1 MAKKSTSGI
10 ISKLSQPKNLI
21 TAALVG
27 TVVYY
32 AFKWGKKKS
41 DETPKETF
49 DATVNRL
56 KQEQVAADAAKKLEN
71 EQRKAA
77 QAATSI
83 QSPNSYKGKV
93 GEIQAILGV
102 AVDGIPGTQTQSA
115 YAQRFGLDRGPIA
128 PMTVQYYLDKAK
140 ADKITFGL

>member
-1 MAKKSTSGI
+1 MAKKQNVLSGLY
-10 ISKLSQPKNLI
+10 KGKNLL

-27 TVVYY
+27 AGVYY
-32 AFKWGKKKS
+32 AFKWGRKKIT
-41 DETPKETF
+41 ETPAESF
-49 DATVNRL
+49 DEANARI
-56 KQEQVAADAAKKLEN
+56 KQEQAAAAAAKKTEN
-71 EQRKAA
+71 EQRKKA
-77 QAATSI
+77 QSASSI
-83 QSPNSYKGKV
+83 QSPDSYKNKV

>member
-1 MAKKSTSGI
+1 MAKKQNVLSGLY
-10 ISKLSQPKNLI
+10 KGKNLL

-27 TVVYY
+27 AGVYY
-32 AFKWGKKKS
+32 AFKWGRKKIT
-41 DETPKETF
+41 ETPAESF
-49 DATVNRL
+49 DEANARI
-56 KQEQVAADAAKKLEN
+56 KQEQAAAAAAKKTEN
-71 EQRKAA
+71 EQRKKA
-77 QAATSI
+77 QSASSI
-83 QSPNSYKGKV
+83 QSPNSYKNKV

>member
-1 MAKKSTSGI
+1 MAKKQSV
-10 ISKLSQPKNLI
+10 ISKLYQPKNLI

-27 TVVYY
+27 AGVYY
-32 AFKWGKKKS
+32 AFKWGRKKAT
-41 DETPKETF
+41 ETPKEVF
-49 DATVNRL
+49 DESVNRI
-56 KQEQVAADAAKKLEN
+56 KQEQAAAEAAKKAAN

-77 QAATSI
+77 AAASSI

-102 AVDGIPGTQTQSA
+102 AVDGIPGQQTNSA
-115 YAQRFGLDRGPIA
+115 YARRFGLDRGPIA

-140 ADKITFGL
+140 ADQVTFGL